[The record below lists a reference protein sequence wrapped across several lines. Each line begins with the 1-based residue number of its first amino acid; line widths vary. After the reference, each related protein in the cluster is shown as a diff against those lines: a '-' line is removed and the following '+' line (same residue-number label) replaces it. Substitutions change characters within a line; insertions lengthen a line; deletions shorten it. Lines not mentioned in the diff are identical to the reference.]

1 MLMGPG
7 RVACPMLV
15 ALRVWRG
22 DRADGTGPC
31 CVSRAPADVG
41 YSSESPMVVLAR
53 CLNMSLFFFVFI

>member
-31 CVSRAPADVG
+31 RVSDACG
-41 YSSESPMVVLAR
+41 LAGVAGR
-53 CLNMSLFFFVFI
+53 SC